1 MESNNKINTNFI
13 YKIKEKKKLLTFLLI
28 FLILLIA
35 GIIYLNY
42 LKADQNNK
50 ISEKY
55 ITAGLYLSAKDK
67 DKSKAIFKE
76 IVLKKH
82 RFYSL
87 LALNKIIENKLINNN
102 DELIDLFKIVEEIK
116 LEKNQRDLIKLK
128 KALFLLKISKFEDG
142 KKLLNEIISENS
154 KWKELAL
161 EISKIN

>member
-13 YKIKEKKKLLTFLLI
+13 YKIKEKRKILTFLLI
-28 FLILLIA
+28 FLILLIT

-42 LKADQNNK
+42 LKVDQNNK

-67 DKSKAIFKE
+67 DKSKEIFKE

-82 RFYSL
+82 KFYSL
-87 LALNKIIENKLINNN
+87 LALNRIMENKLINNN

-128 KALFLLKISKFEDG
+128 KALFLLKISKDEDG